1 MKNFRNVAL
10 WVLVVSTV
18 VIISLCTYYNFN
30 ISKVSD
36 DDTLKEIT
44 INEGGISDIGAT
56 LKENNLIRNITVFK
70 IYVKLN
76 NKMNFK
82 C

>member
-36 DDTLKEIT
+36 DDTLKE
-44 INEGGISDIGAT
+44 EV
-56 LKENNLIRNITVFK
+56 LRVVKEHL
-70 IYVKLN
+70 
-76 NKMNFK
+76 
-82 C
+82 